1 LSEQNAIIHR
11 YNRTTNIQNKTMN
24 LLDRVQQNFE
34 DSLATKLAAMEEL
47 PVLITEAS
55 QTITSALMNGHKILS
70 CGNGGSA
77 GDAQHFSSEMLNRY
91 EMERPSLPAIA
102 LTTDTPTL
110 TSIAN
115 DYSFDMVFSKQIH
128 ALGSEGD
135 ILLAIS
141 TSGNSNNVVRAIE
154 AAHDRNM
161 KVIALTGKTGG
172 AMAETLSADDIEIRV
187 PAESTARIQ
196 ETHLLIIHCL
206 CDLIDHQLLGQ

>member
-1 LSEQNAIIHR
+1 
-11 YNRTTNIQNKTMN
+11 MD
-24 LLDRVQQNFE
+24 LLERVQQSFE
-34 DSLATKLAAMEEL
+34 DSLATKLAALDEL
-47 PVLITEAS
+47 PLLITEAS
-55 QTITSALMNGHKILS
+55 QVITNALMNGHKILS

-102 LTTDTPTL
+102 LTTDTPTI

-115 DYSFDMVFSKQIH
+115 DYSFDMIFSKQIH

-135 ILLAIS
+135 LLLAIS

-154 AAHDRNM
+154 AAHERNM

-172 AMAETLSADDIEIRV
+172 SMAENLALDDIELRV
-187 PAESTARIQ
+187 SSDSTARIQ

>member
-1 LSEQNAIIHR
+1 
-11 YNRTTNIQNKTMN
+11 MN
-24 LLDRVQQNFE
+24 LLERVQQNFE
-34 DSLATKLAAMEEL
+34 DSLATKLAAMDEL
-47 PVLITEAS
+47 PLLITEAS
-55 QTITSALMNGHKILS
+55 QVITNALINGNKILS

-102 LTTDTPTL
+102 LTTDTSTL

-115 DYSFDMVFSKQIH
+115 DYSYDMVFSKQIH
-128 ALGSEGD
+128 ALGQEGD

-161 KVIALTGKTGG
+161 KIIALTGKTGG
-172 AMAETLSADDIEIRV
+172 AMAECLKADDIELRV

-206 CDLIDHQLLGQ
+206 CDLIDHQLLGH